1 MFPDLVRSLRL
12 DAPAFEPAPDADWA
26 ALLDQ
31 ADAHSLTPLLYTAG
45 RERGWLR
52 MVPTEAAGRMA
63 KAFGDNALRQANV
76 RAELLEIDS
85 ILTEAR
91 VPHIVLKGWPVV
103 ERLYADPAQRVM
115 YDHDFLLPAEAAQAG
130 HAALRAAGFGPVPVK
145 DAWVEKHLPA
155 LWRNEG
161 YVWDG
166 YLFDPDYPRP
176 VELHV
181 QLWDT
186 GWRGLRVGPLPDVWS
201 ASPTRTVAGRPMRVL
216 SDADTIIHLAMHF
229 AGHWVE
235 REARLNQLLD
245 VARWL
250 TLPEARGEAFWET
263 VVARA
268 SAAGVGR
275 FVYASVWLARE
286 VFGAPL
292 PPAVPWQQLARA
304 TPLKLRAWLAAHGAA
319 DALESNYRR
328 RNLRTGYEL
337 TFLAAASPAERLG
350 ILRFAAFPNS
360 AHLMAKYGLHSRCQ
374 AVLYYPRYVAER
386 MGLVTAK
393 F

>member
-12 DAPAFEPAPDADWA
+12 DAPAFEPALNADWA

-31 ADAHSLTPLLYTAG
+31 ADVHSLTPLLYTAG

-235 REARLNQLLD
+235 
-245 VARWL
+245 
-250 TLPEARGEAFWET
+250 PEARGEAFWET

-386 MGLVTAK
+386 MGLMTAK